1 MPQQIKCPIKT
12 NRLHSSQMTQQ
23 QQVENIAQK
32 SFKAFT
38 LILLVSSS
46 FIITT
51 LPLYILRMTI
61 VGIVE
66 KRRDIVILLRISVIA
81 MLQLSST
88 LNPLIQIFVEKDLFV
103 AVLKLLGK
111 KQTFLGKER

>member
-1 MPQQIKCPIKT
+1 
-12 NRLHSSQMTQQ
+12 
-23 QQVENIAQK
+23 
-32 SFKAFT
+32 
-38 LILLVSSS
+38 
-46 FIITT
+46 
-51 LPLYILRMTI
+51 MTI

-111 KQTFLGKER
+111 KTDFSWQREMKMVVNVRKSNI